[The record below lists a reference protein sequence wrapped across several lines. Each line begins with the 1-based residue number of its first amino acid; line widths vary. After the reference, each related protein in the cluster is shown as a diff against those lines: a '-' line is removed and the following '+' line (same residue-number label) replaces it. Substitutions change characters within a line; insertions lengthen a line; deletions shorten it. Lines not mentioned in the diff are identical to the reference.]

1 MRRLMLL
8 ISLIILAACGV
19 NETAMNASIQEVKNK
34 HQPELL
40 QLPGVVSVGIGLD
53 EEGRQ
58 AIIVGLAEDNR
69 NDKVRIPETIE
80 GYSVKVQ
87 VVGTIKAQ

>member
-1 MRRLMLL
+1 
-8 ISLIILAACGV
+8 
-19 NETAMNASIQEVKNK
+19 MNASIQEVKNK

>member
-8 ISLIILAACGV
+8 ICLMSFAACDA
-19 NETAMNASIQEVKNK
+19 NETAMNVSIQEAKKK
-34 HQPELL
+34 HQSELL

-53 EEGRQ
+53 EQGSQ
-58 AIIVGLAEDNR
+58 AIIVGLADDNR
-69 NDKVRIPETIE
+69 DDKARIPETIE
-80 GYSVKVQ
+80 GYAVKIQ